1 MLHTDQGSHVGS
13 NPGCGQIGQLNGTTR
28 DIYCYGSNWPS
39 SGGGNIGYWADYI
52 LVAVGG
58 SHGTLS
64 EIAFAL
70 KRGKPVAGIGSW
82 EVDPQVRAVATPEE
96 AVSHILSR

>member
-1 MLHTDQGSHVGS
+1 M
-13 NPGCGQIGQLNGTTR
+13 
-28 DIYCYGSNWPS
+28 
-39 SGGGNIGYWADYI
+39 
-52 LVAVGG
+52 AVGG